1 MSKKG
6 FVERRVMVLHFEYLL
21 PERKGFA
28 LNGFVSLCICYST
41 VSATL
46 THTKRERERN
56 VGGKTVT
63 AKLTW
68 ASLLFERK
76 SMHGNVS
83 DHDWMIF
90 VLQVLS

>member
-1 MSKKG
+1 MNI
-6 FVERRVMVLHFEYLL
+6 LL
-21 PERKGFA
+21 LERKGFA
-28 LNGFVSLCICYST
+28 LNGCLFLSAIVLCLPHS
-41 VSATL
+41 
-46 THTKRERERN
+46 HTQKERERERERN

-68 ASLLFERK
+68 ASLMFGRK

-90 VLQVLS
+90 GLQVLS

>member
-1 MSKKG
+1 M
-6 FVERRVMVLHFEYLL
+6 
-21 PERKGFA
+21 
-28 LNGFVSLCICYST
+28 
-41 VSATL
+41 SATL
-46 THTKRERERN
+46 THKKSVRERERDRERD

-68 ASLLFERK
+68 ASLLFGRK

-90 VLQVLS
+90 GLQVLS

>member
-1 MSKKG
+1 M
-6 FVERRVMVLHFEYLL
+6 
-21 PERKGFA
+21 
-28 LNGFVSLCICYST
+28 
-41 VSATL
+41 SATL
-46 THTKRERERN
+46 THKKSVRERERERERD

-68 ASLLFERK
+68 ASLMFGRK

-90 VLQVLS
+90 GLQVLS

>member
-1 MSKKG
+1 M
-6 FVERRVMVLHFEYLL
+6 
-21 PERKGFA
+21 
-28 LNGFVSLCICYST
+28 
-41 VSATL
+41 SATL
-46 THTKRERERN
+46 THKKSVRERERERERD

-68 ASLLFERK
+68 ASLLFGRK

-90 VLQVLS
+90 GLQVLS

>member
-1 MSKKG
+1 M
-6 FVERRVMVLHFEYLL
+6 YLL
-21 PERKGFA
+21 Q
-28 LNGFVSLCICYST
+28 T

-46 THTKRERERN
+46 THKKSVRERERERERD

-68 ASLLFERK
+68 ASLLFGRK

-90 VLQVLS
+90 GLQVLS

>member
-1 MSKKG
+1 M
-6 FVERRVMVLHFEYLL
+6 
-21 PERKGFA
+21 
-28 LNGFVSLCICYST
+28 
-41 VSATL
+41 SATL
-46 THTKRERERN
+46 THKKSVRERERD

-68 ASLLFERK
+68 ASLLFGRK

-90 VLQVLS
+90 GLQVLS

>member
-1 MSKKG
+1 
-6 FVERRVMVLHFEYLL
+6 MVLCLF
-21 PERKGFA
+21 
-28 LNGFVSLCICYST
+28 
-41 VSATL
+41 VSATDCVCH
-46 THTKRERERN
+46 THTQKERERERERDRERD

-68 ASLLFERK
+68 ASLLFGRK

-90 VLQVLS
+90 GLQVLS